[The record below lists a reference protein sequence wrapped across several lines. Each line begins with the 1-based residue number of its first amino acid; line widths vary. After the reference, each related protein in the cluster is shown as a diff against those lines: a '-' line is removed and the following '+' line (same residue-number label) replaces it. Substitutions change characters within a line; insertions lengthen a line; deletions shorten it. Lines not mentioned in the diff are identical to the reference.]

1 MAVEVLQPVS
11 LPADILAKKPV
22 RAEFGLCSTMCVCVS
37 LQGQGLGARTSET
50 VEADALAVEVP

>member
-1 MAVEVLQPVS
+1 MLQPVS